1 VEVMTKF
8 LVKLFVK
15 DYQNTN
21 NPIVRE
27 RYGKLGSITGIIF
40 NIILF
45 SLKLFGGI
53 IALSISIIADA
64 FNNLFDAL
72 TAIVT
77 LIGFKYANKPADK
90 EHPFGHGRFE
100 YLASLFIAIII
111 IVVGVELF
119 RTSISELIDVKQ
131 LVKIEMFSV
140 IVLVISLV
148 LKAWLGYFNLKLGKK
163 ISSLAMQAYAKDS
176 ILDVIA
182 TAVVLIG
189 LLIGHFASINID
201 GYLGALVALF
211 IIYTGFK
218 TVKETIDP
226 LLGQSP
232 SPEFINAIEEK
243 ILSYNGIYGIHDLI
257 VHDYGPSRTIISL
270 HVEVDADSDF
280 LEMHDLIDNIERDIR
295 RYFNCSITIHMD
307 PLQLHDKD
315 TNLIQTQLLKILE
328 KIDPILSIHDF
339 RIVKGPTHT
348 NIIFDLVIPYNYK
361 YNEEQLHQ
369 MIQDEITKINPNYYI
384 VIADIDH

>member
-1 VEVMTKF
+1 MTKF

-189 LLIGHFASINID
+189 LLIGLFASINID

>member
-1 VEVMTKF
+1 MTKF

-189 LLIGHFASINID
+189 LLIGLFASINID

-369 MIQDEITKINPNYYI
+369 MIQDEITKINPKYYI

>member
-1 VEVMTKF
+1 MTKF

>member
-1 VEVMTKF
+1 MTKF

-119 RTSISELIDVKQ
+119 RTSISKLIDVKQ

>member
-1 VEVMTKF
+1 MTKF

-182 TAVVLIG
+182 TSVVLIG

-257 VHDYGPSRTIISL
+257 VHDYGPSKTIISL

>member
-1 VEVMTKF
+1 MTKF

-182 TAVVLIG
+182 TSVVLIG

>member
-1 VEVMTKF
+1 MTKF

-77 LIGFKYANKPADK
+77 LSGFKYANKPADK

-182 TAVVLIG
+182 TSVVLIG

>member
-1 VEVMTKF
+1 
-8 LVKLFVK
+8 
-15 DYQNTN
+15 
-21 NPIVRE
+21 
-27 RYGKLGSITGIIF
+27 
-40 NIILF
+40 
-45 SLKLFGGI
+45 
-53 IALSISIIADA
+53 
-64 FNNLFDAL
+64 
-72 TAIVT
+72 
-77 LIGFKYANKPADK
+77 
-90 EHPFGHGRFE
+90 
-100 YLASLFIAIII
+100 
-111 IVVGVELF
+111 
-119 RTSISELIDVKQ
+119 
-131 LVKIEMFSV
+131 
-140 IVLVISLV
+140 
-148 LKAWLGYFNLKLGKK
+148 
-163 ISSLAMQAYAKDS
+163 MQAYAKDS

-182 TAVVLIG
+182 TSVVLIG